1 MKKNISYL
9 ITGKIYHDEVSNLN
23 IYPLNTRAQIFE
35 KETFL
40 NLKSHITSH
49 MLILEDLNTPFS
61 PMDCHTES

>member
-9 ITGKIYHDEVSNLN
+9 ITGKIYQDEVSNLN
-23 IYPLNTRAQIFE
+23 IYPLNTKAPTFE

-49 MLILEDLNTPFS
+49 MLILEDFNTPFS
-61 PMDCHTES
+61 SMDCHSES